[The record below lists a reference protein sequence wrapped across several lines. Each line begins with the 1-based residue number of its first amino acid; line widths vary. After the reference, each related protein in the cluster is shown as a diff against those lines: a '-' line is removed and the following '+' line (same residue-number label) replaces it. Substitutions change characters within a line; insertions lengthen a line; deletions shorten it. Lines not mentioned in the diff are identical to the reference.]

1 LLKQQAMVRLRQNIP
16 NSVMELQ
23 STLRYFDRL
32 LGLRALLLQVG
43 QRDRLLE
50 RNYVVPVKLAKIF

>member
-1 LLKQQAMVRLRQNIP
+1 LKQQAMVRLRKNIR

-32 LGLRALLLQVG
+32 LRRRALLLQVD

-50 RNYVVPVKLAKIF
+50 RSYVVPVKLAKIF

>member
-1 LLKQQAMVRLRQNIP
+1 MVRLRQNIP